1 MSKTGSGKKE
11 PTHWASFEE
20 RGVYLG
26 LRTML
31 GVYRVLGRTV
41 FSIILLPVVFYFF
54 LFSSQTRDA
63 SRGFLERVYAF
74 PTDTPMLKARPGWS
88 TAFHHFYAFGQSI
101 LDKIAAWSG
110 EVQIEDITFENS
122 DVFDRFAEEGRG
134 AVMIGSH
141 LGNMEVCR
149 ALSQK
154 HRNIKLNVLVHTKH
168 SENFNR
174 LVQSVNP
181 DSGVSLIQTTE
192 VGPGTAMQL
201 QAAVDRGE
209 IIVIVGDRTP
219 QSRSGRHGWAPFLGA
234 PAPFPQGP
242 YILASL
248 FKCPVLL
255 IFCVKQ
261 KDGYHITLERFAD
274 QIVLPRKSRDEA
286 LQTYIQKFAAR
297 LEFHALRSPYQ
308 WFNFFDFWKQAG
320 DAPAQK
326 TRKEEGV

>member
-1 MSKTGSGKKE
+1 MRNIFNRTTE

-26 LRTML
+26 LRVML
-31 GVYRVLGRTV
+31 GVYRVLGRTGFSV
-41 FSIILLPVVFYFF
+41 FLMPVVFYFF
-54 LFSSQTRDA
+54 LFSSQTRRA
-63 SRGFLERVYAF
+63 SRNFLQRVYETPTENPALKDRPNWSSAF
-74 PTDTPMLKARPGWS
+74 R
-88 TAFHHFYAFGQSI
+88 HFYAFGQSI
-101 LDKIAAWSG
+101 LDKIAAWAG
-110 EVQIEDITFENS
+110 DVQIEDITFENG
-122 DVFDRFAEEGRG
+122 DIFDRLAEEGRG

-174 LVQSVNP
+174 LIHDVNS
-181 DSGVSLIQTTE
+181 DAGISLIQTTE
-192 VGPGTAMQL
+192 IGPGTAMRL
-201 QAAVDRGE
+201 QEAVDRGE
-209 IIVIVGDRTP
+209 IVVIVGDRTP
-219 QSRSGRHGWAPFLGA
+219 QSRSDRHGWASFLGKQ
-234 PAPFPQGP
+234 APFPQGP

-255 IFCVKQ
+255 IFCIKQ
-261 KDGYHITLERFAD
+261 EDGYHIMLERFAD
-274 QIVLPRKSRDEA
+274 QIVLPRKRRDEV
-286 LQTYIQKFAAR
+286 LQSHIARFAKR

-320 DAPAQK
+320 SDLNQNL
-326 TRKEEGV
+326 RKDEGI